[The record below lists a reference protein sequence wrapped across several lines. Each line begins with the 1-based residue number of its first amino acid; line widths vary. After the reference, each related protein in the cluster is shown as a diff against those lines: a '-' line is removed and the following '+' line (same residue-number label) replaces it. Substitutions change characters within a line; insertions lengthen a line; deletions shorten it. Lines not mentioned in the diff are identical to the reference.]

1 MFGRTSVV
9 SLKVAVMLMILGSGV
24 EAAPTERGKEA
35 EGGLVGPRLNTTCLL
50 LI

>member
-1 MFGRTSVV
+1 MFRRTSVV

-35 EGGLVGPRLNTTCLL
+35 EGVSWVPV
-50 LI
+50 